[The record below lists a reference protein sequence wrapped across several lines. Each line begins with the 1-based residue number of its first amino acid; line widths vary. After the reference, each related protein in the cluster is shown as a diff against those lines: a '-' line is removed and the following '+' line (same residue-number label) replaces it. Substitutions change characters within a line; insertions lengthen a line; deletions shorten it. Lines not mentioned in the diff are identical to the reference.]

1 MNTQHADGLGPEDRG
16 DRADERS
23 PLTEADVPL
32 SVEEIDA
39 ALVRLMAETEET
51 VTRLRAELAERRQH
65 EAQHAEIER
74 LEHHLAEATVNWA
87 KVKEFFEE
95 VLRDLI
101 GRRTGTAGPEEPGGA
116 AGEGSPHGDT
126 NPSGTEP
133 GTEQR

>member
-1 MNTQHADGLGPEDRG
+1 MDTQHTNGPGAEDRG
-16 DRADERS
+16 DRVDERS
-23 PLTEADVPL
+23 PLTEADVPR

-87 KVKEFFEE
+87 KVKEFFEA
-95 VLRDLI
+95 VLRDMT
-101 GRRTGTAGPEEPGGA
+101 GRRTGTAGPEESGGA
-116 AGEGSPHGDT
+116 AEEPSPHGDT
-126 NPSGTEP
+126 NPSDTGP